1 MIRTADSERVVLD
14 LLKVQKVKLR
24 RIDSLNGLLSL
35 VIIMFYVVEYEIF
48 ANGDTKKARFSS
60 TAINHVLRT
69 LMIILSAV
77 VCFIQYFHYETLLQ
91 IQKILKLKD
100 KRETI

>member
-48 ANGDTKKARFSS
+48 ANDDTKKAKFSS
-60 TAINHVLRT
+60 TTINHVLRT

-77 VCFIQYFHYETLLQ
+77 VCFIQYFHYATLLQ